1 MYNNSQMGTKKK
13 KKSQPHTISHDQ
25 PVMDLPVL
33 SDEFL
38 NQLNEEQLQKLL
50 EHQKMLM
57 AMQ

>member
-1 MYNNSQMGTKKK
+1 MGTQKRK
-13 KKSQPHTISHDQ
+13 KKSTQPHTISHDQ

-50 EHQKMLM
+50 EH
-57 AMQ
+57 